1 VAGDWNADGRDTVGV
16 YRPSAGQF
24 FLTNQDVL
32 NPSVDIAATFGVAE
46 DLPVAGD
53 WDGDS
58 KDTIGVWRPSVATFF
73 LSNNNAAI
81 DITAAFGTNGD
92 QPVVGDWD
100 GKP

>member
-1 VAGDWNADGRDTVGV
+1 M
-16 YRPSAGQF
+16 
-24 FLTNQDVL
+24 L